1 MSGDPKLL
9 IVDDDPRILSA
20 LRRALRREPYEIF
33 TAESTDE
40 AVRVLETEPIDAVLS
55 DHMMPGT
62 TGVQLLERA
71 AALRPDAARLL
82 ITGWGES
89 VDPSAIERL
98 GIRAVIDKPW
108 EDAALKD
115 ELARACKR

>member
-1 MSGDPKLL
+1 VSSEAKLL

-33 TAESTDE
+33 TAESTPD
-40 AVRVLETEPIDAVLS
+40 AIRVLETEPIDLVLS

-62 TGVQLLERA
+62 TGVQLLEQA
-71 AALRPDAARLL
+71 ARLRPSAARLL

-89 VDPSAIERL
+89 VDPDAVARL

-108 EDAALKD
+108 DDNALKD
-115 ELARACKR
+115 VLERACKG

>member
-1 MSGDPKLL
+1 VSADAKLL

-33 TAESTDE
+33 TAESTSE
-40 AVRVLETEPIDAVLS
+40 ALRVLEAEPIDLVLS

-62 TGVQLLERA
+62 TGVQLLEQV
-71 AALRPDAARLL
+71 AALRPEAARLL

-98 GIRAVIDKPW
+98 GIQAVIDKPW
-108 EDAALKD
+108 EDSALK
-115 ELARACKR
+115 EVLARACKG